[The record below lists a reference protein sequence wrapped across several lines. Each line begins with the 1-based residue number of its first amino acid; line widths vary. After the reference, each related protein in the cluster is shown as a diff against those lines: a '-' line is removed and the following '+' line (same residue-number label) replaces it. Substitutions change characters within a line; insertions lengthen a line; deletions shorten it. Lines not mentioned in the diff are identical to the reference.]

1 MRSQMSTAT
10 KCVKMWS
17 SSRLPQRQG
26 MRLIAGTFV
35 MALWG
40 AYIRSCGRVWVGAR
54 MRVAVGWVGGG
65 VQGWLR
71 LCAGTSEM
79 FFEMREYAKGC
90 VCVCV

>member
-1 MRSQMSTAT
+1 
-10 KCVKMWS
+10 
-17 SSRLPQRQG
+17 
-26 MRLIAGTFV
+26 
-35 MALWG
+35 
-40 AYIRSCGRVWVGAR
+40 

-90 VCVCV
+90 VCVCVCAHVCVYVCVWRGVEGMCLNN